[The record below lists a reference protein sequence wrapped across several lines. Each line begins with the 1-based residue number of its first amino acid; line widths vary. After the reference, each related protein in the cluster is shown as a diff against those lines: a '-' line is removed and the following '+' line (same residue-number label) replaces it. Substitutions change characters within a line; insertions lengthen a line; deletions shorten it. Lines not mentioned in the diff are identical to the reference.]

1 MEGWIIIGSVIGV
14 AVSLGAVYDRL
25 TRRRGAQVN
34 TTPDRTPTGPYDVV
48 P

>member
-1 MEGWIIIGSVIGV
+1 MQGWIIIGSVIIA
-14 AVSLGAVYDRL
+14 AVSLGAIYDIR

-34 TTPDRTPTGPYDVV
+34 TEPDRHPCGPYDVI